1 MAQSKIEG
9 DVRVTGNIS
18 CSTLTIPA
26 GSVRNASIEEDAE
39 IEATKLEHKYEP
51 VFAQPN
57 TTATA
62 ETRAVH
68 LVHGATGEVLAFK
81 AGSIAAC
88 IGDSTITVDLKK
100 NGSSILTSV
109 ITLDSSN
116 TNRVAEAGTISGS
129 GAIAVGD
136 LLEVVVAVSAGTG
149 TLGTGVFAS
158 VELTEL
164 AA

>member
-26 GSVRNASIEEDAE
+26 GAVRNASIEEVAG

-68 LVHGATGEVLAFK
+68 LVHGASGQVLAFK
-81 AGSIAAC
+81 AGCIAKC
-88 IGDSTITVDLKK
+88 VGDSTITVDLKK
-100 NGSSILTSV
+100 NGSSMLTGV
-109 ITLDSSN
+109 ITLDSGD
-116 TNRVAEAGTISGS
+116 TNRVAVAGTISGA
-129 GAIAVGD
+129 GTLAVGD
-136 LLEVVVAVSAGTG
+136 LLEITVAVTAGTG